1 MGKPLIVTK
10 YLIPGRRADLLRRP
24 RLLDFMHEHVDRKL
38 VLVSAPAGYGKTSLL
53 IEFAHDTDLPVCWYS
68 LDVADRD
75 PRVFAEYLL
84 AAIRHRFP
92 QFGQHAQALLESS
105 ERLTDT
111 DALVA
116 VLVNEIYEE
125 IPDYF
130 VLVLDDYHQVNPSE
144 PVNYLLDS
152 LLQRLPENC
161 HVIIASRTIPTL
173 TPRGLALLTARQE
186 VAGLGARELRFTPQ
200 EIQELV
206 QQNYHQVLPDEAA
219 QELARQS
226 EGWITGILLS
236 TQTAWKD
243 LLAGVARLRGTGLS
257 VYDYLA
263 SEVFAQQAPEVQR
276 FLLAT
281 SVLEEM
287 NARRCNALLGIQNAD
302 QVLELLEQGN
312 VFIVRYEKEQERWYR
327 YHALFQGFLR
337 QKLAADAP
345 EEATA
350 LHLRAAAILEE
361 EGEWDGVFRLYM
373 AAGDLQGAV
382 RVAVRAA
389 QEMYEAG
396 RLETLAQWI
405 DQIPEH
411 ALADVPRLI
420 WYRGRVCAET
430 GEWARAL
437 ELYEQARRG
446 FEQRGEAE
454 AAAQTLVDAGVSLRF
469 LGRLPEAIQA
479 GEQALERLDR
489 RGEAASLIAAG
500 ARRNLGICL
509 YQMGRAAEGI
519 EHLREALR
527 LYTEGNSPYG
537 RALTHGDLGAAFTL
551 AGNLAAAELHNQ
563 EALRLWQ
570 QMGHFANMANV
581 LNTLAVAQQLRGEH
595 EAALATIDRA
605 LDCAQRAGSRRLR
618 ALLLAGKGDVYR
630 EQGEWEQAVAA
641 YEEARRIAEAIR
653 YPSLL
658 RHLLNAMAEVHR
670 ARGEY
675 PQALALARRAYD
687 QATEQGLAQD
697 AARCGIT
704 LAAIYLEQ
712 GNAGLAEE
720 YLRRAIDTL
729 SAARA
734 GRELAL
740 AWLQLARVA
749 HARADVPARQECIR
763 RMVEVTLELG
773 YDHFLVGEVARALS
787 VVEPVMQSGVG
798 GDVLADLVRRARQAA
813 APRSVAAG
821 APEEP
826 ARMALRIEALG
837 ACNVFVGGRLLTPAD
852 WGTAKAK
859 ELFFYLLSFPSR
871 RKEQIAEVLWPDL
884 SAGRLRSAF
893 HVTLYR
899 VRRALGTN
907 DCVLYDNEQYFFNRE
922 LDYWYDVEEFES
934 LLTLA
939 ESLRAT
945 SPLEAESALEK
956 ACALYRGEYLDG
968 MSFPDDEWCFWRRE
982 ELARRYHGALQLL
995 GDLRAERGDYGGA
1008 LDAYRRLIA
1017 CDPLRE
1023 DIHRAI
1029 MRCLALS
1036 GDRNAALRHYRTV
1049 VDLLRS
1055 ELAVE
1060 PLPETSEL
1068 YRMIAEGR
1076 EERVQ

>member
-10 YLIPGRRADLLRRP
+10 YVIPGRRADLLRRP

-53 IEFAHDTDLPVCWYS
+53 VEFAHDTDLPVCWYS
-68 LDVADRD
+68 LDTADRD

-92 QFGQHAQALLESS
+92 QFGPDALALLESS
-105 ERLTDT
+105 ERLSDSE
-111 DALVA
+111 ALVA
-116 VLVNEIYEE
+116 VLVNEIYQE

-130 VLVLDDYHQVNPSE
+130 VLVLDDYHLVNPSE

-161 HVIIASRTIPTL
+161 HLIIASRTIPTL

-186 VAGLGARELRFTPQ
+186 VAGLGVRELRFTPQ

-206 QQNYHQVLPDEAA
+206 LQNYHQVLPDETA

-236 TQTAWKD
+236 AQATWKD

-263 SEVFAQQAPEVQR
+263 SEVFAQQGPEVQR
-276 FLLAT
+276 FLLAS
-281 SVLEEM
+281 SVLDEM
-287 NARRCNALLGIQNAD
+287 NARRCNALLGIDNAAAILD
-302 QVLELLEQGN
+302 LLEEGN
-312 VFIVRYEKEQERWYR
+312 VFIVRFEKEQERWYR

-337 QKLAADAP
+337 QKLASEAP
-345 EEATA
+345 EQATA
-350 LHLRAAAILEE
+350 LHLRAADILEE
-361 EGEWDGVFRLYM
+361 EGEWDAAFRHRM
-373 AAGDLQGAV
+373 AAGDLHGAV
-382 RVAVRAA
+382 AVVLQAA

-420 WYRGRVCAET
+420 WYRGRVHAET

-437 ELYEQARRG
+437 ELYDRARQG

-469 LGRLPEAIQA
+469 LGRPQEAIQA
-479 GEQALERLDR
+479 GEQALERLAQAGAR
-489 RGEAASLIAAG
+489 TSLIAAG

-509 YQMGRAAEGI
+509 HQMGRPAEGI

-527 LYTEGNSPYG
+527 LYTEGDSSYG
-537 RALTHGDLGAAFTL
+537 RALTHGDLGAALAL

-570 QMGHFANMANV
+570 EMGHSANMANV
-581 LNTLAVAQQLRGEH
+581 LNTLAVGQQWRGEY
-595 EAALATIDRA
+595 EAALANLERA
-605 LDCAQRAGSRRLR
+605 LDCAQRAGSRRLQ
-618 ALLLAGKGDVYR
+618 ALLLAGKGDVFR
-630 EQGEWEQAVAA
+630 ERGEWEQAVAA
-641 YEEARRIAEAIR
+641 YEEARSLAESVR

-658 RHLLNAMAEVHR
+658 RHLLNATAEVHR

-687 QATEQGLAQD
+687 QAAEQGLAQD

-712 GNAGLAEE
+712 GNPSLAEE
-720 YLRRAIDTL
+720 YLRRAVQTL
-729 SAARA
+729 SSSRA
-734 GRELAL
+734 GSELAL

-749 HARADVPARQECIR
+749 HARADVQARQECIQ
-763 RMVEVTLELG
+763 RMAEVTMELG
-773 YDHFLVGEVARALS
+773 YDHFLANEVARALP

-798 GDVLADLVRRARQAA
+798 GDVLADLVRRARLSVEPSRLQMA
-813 APRSVAAG
+813 APAG
-821 APEEP
+821 EP
-826 ARMALRIEALG
+826 PRVQLRIQALG
-837 ACNVFVGGRLLTPAD
+837 ACTVYANDRQLTAAD
-852 WGTAKAK
+852 WGTARAK
-859 ELFFYLLSFPSR
+859 ELFFYILSFPSR
-871 RKEQIAEVLWPDL
+871 RREQIAEVLWPDL

-899 VRRALGTN
+899 VRRALGVS
-907 DCVLYDNEQYFFNRE
+907 DCVLYDNEQYFFNRQ
-922 LDYWYDVEEFES
+922 LDYWYDVEEFE
-934 LLTLA
+934 
-939 ESLRAT
+939 
-945 SPLEAESALEK
+945 
-956 ACALYRGEYLDG
+956 
-968 MSFPDDEWCFWRRE
+968 
-982 ELARRYHGALQLL
+982 
-995 GDLRAERGDYGGA
+995 
-1008 LDAYRRLIA
+1008 
-1017 CDPLRE
+1017 
-1023 DIHRAI
+1023 
-1029 MRCLALS
+1029 
-1036 GDRNAALRHYRTV
+1036 
-1049 VDLLRS
+1049 
-1055 ELAVE
+1055 
-1060 PLPETSEL
+1060 
-1068 YRMIAEGR
+1068 
-1076 EERVQ
+1076 

>member
-1 MGKPLIVTK
+1 TV
-10 YLIPGRRADLLRRP
+10 
-24 RLLDFMHEHVDRKL
+24 
-38 VLVSAPAGYGKTSLL
+38 
-53 IEFAHDTDLPVCWYS
+53 
-68 LDVADRD
+68 
-75 PRVFAEYLL
+75 
-84 AAIRHRFP
+84 
-92 QFGQHAQALLESS
+92 
-105 ERLTDT
+105 
-111 DALVA
+111 
-116 VLVNEIYEE
+116 
-125 IPDYF
+125 
-130 VLVLDDYHQVNPSE
+130 
-144 PVNYLLDS
+144 
-152 LLQRLPENC
+152 
-161 HVIIASRTIPTL
+161 
-173 TPRGLALLTARQE
+173 
-186 VAGLGARELRFTPQ
+186 
-200 EIQELV
+200 
-206 QQNYHQVLPDEAA
+206 
-219 QELARQS
+219 
-226 EGWITGILLS
+226 S
-236 TQTAWKD
+236 TQTAWKE

-281 SVLEEM
+281 SVLDEM
-287 NARRCNALLGIQNAD
+287 NARRCNALLGIDDAD
-302 QVLELLEQGN
+302 QMLELLEQGN
-312 VFIVRYEKEQERWYR
+312 IFIVRFEKEQERWYR

-361 EGEWDGVFRLYM
+361 EGEWDGVFRLHM

-405 DQIPEH
+405 DQIPDQ
-411 ALADVPRLI
+411 AQVPRLI

-437 ELYEQARRG
+437 ELYERARRG

-469 LGRLPEAIQA
+469 LGRLQEAIQSA
-479 GEQALERLDR
+479 QEALERLAQP
-489 RGEAASLIAAG
+489 GPTASLIAAG

-509 YQMGRAAEGI
+509 CQMGRAADGI
-519 EHLREALR
+519 DHLREALR
-527 LYTEGNSPYG
+527 LYTEGDSVYG
-537 RALTHGDLGAAFTL
+537 RALTHGDLGVAL
-551 AGNLAAAELHNQ
+551 GIAGNLAAAELHNE

-570 QMGHFANMANV
+570 QMGHSANMATA
-581 LNTLAVAQQLRGEH
+581 LNSLAMAQQLRGEY
-595 EAALATIDRA
+595 EAALATLDRG
-605 LDCAQRAGSRRLR
+605 LDSAQRAGSRRLQ

-630 EQGEWEQAVAA
+630 ERGEWEQAVAA
-641 YEEARRIAEAIR
+641 YGEARQLAEAIR
-653 YPSLL
+653 YPSVL
-658 RHLLNAMAEVHR
+658 RHLLNATAEVHR

-675 PQALALARRAYD
+675 PQALALARQAYD
-687 QATEQGLAQD
+687 QAIEQGLPQH

-712 GNAGLAEE
+712 GNPALAEE
-720 YLRRAIDTL
+720 YLQRAVETL

-773 YDHFLVGEVARALS
+773 YDHFLVGEVARALP
-787 VVEPVMQSGVG
+787 VVEPVMQAGVG
-798 GDVLADLVRRARQAA
+798 GGVLADLVRRARQAA
-813 APRSVAAG
+813 ALAPAAAAG
-821 APEEP
+821 PSEEVRHAP
-826 ARMALRIEALG
+826 LRIEALG
-837 ACNVFVGGRLLTPAD
+837 ACNVYAGGRLLTPAD

-859 ELFFYLLSFPSR
+859 ELFFYLLAFPSR
-871 RKEQIAEVLWPDL
+871 RKEQVAEVLWPDL

-899 VRRALGTN
+899 VRRALGMN
-907 DCVLYDNEQYFFNRE
+907 DCVLYDNEQYLFNRQ

-934 LLTLA
+934 LLTQA
-939 ESLRAT
+939 ESLRVT

-956 ACALYRGEYLDG
+956 ACALYKGEYLEG

-982 ELARRYHGALQLL
+982 ELARRYHGALQQL
-995 GDLRAERGDYGGA
+995 GDLRAERSDYAGA
-1008 LDAYRRLIA
+1008 LEAYRRLIA

-1023 DIHRAI
+1023 DIHREI

-1049 VDLLRS
+1049 VALLRE

-1068 YRMIAEGR
+1068 YRTIAEGR
-1076 EERVQ
+1076 EERVL